1 MGTRA
6 KAFDAGRASGW
17 HRIRS
22 RSIHSRRIASASRAA
37 RRFGSAAASGL
48 DQEGTR
54 FSLSVETLFRFFPG
68 SVCSEPGIGGRILQM
83 ANSIFGVAKRFGR
96 HDIWQEFL
104 DDAELRK
111 QHRITEEEILLLKGF
126 APLGVITG
134 TGDILFILKQIRS
147 VRP

>member
-22 RSIHSRRIASASRAA
+22 RSIHSRRIASASRPAGCVRSPVA
-37 RRFGSAAASGL
+37 PGGG
-48 DQEGTR
+48 QEETR
-54 FSLSVETLFRFFPG
+54 FSLSLETLLRFFPG
-68 SVCSEPGIGGRILQM
+68 SISSEPGIGARILQM

-96 HDIWQEFL
+96 RDVWQEFL

-111 QHRITEEEILLLKGF
+111 QHGVTEEEICLLKGF

-134 TGDILFILKQIRS
+134 SGDILFILKQIRS
-147 VRP
+147 VRQ

>member
-22 RSIHSRRIASASRAA
+22 RSIHSRRIATASRLAGCV
-37 RRFGSAAASGL
+37 RSSVASGAN
-48 DQEGTR
+48 QGSGR
-54 FSLSVETLFRFFPG
+54 FSLSLETLLKFFPG
-68 SVCSEPGIGGRILQM
+68 SFTSEPGIGGRILQM
-83 ANSIFGVAKRFGR
+83 ATSIFGVAKRLGR
-96 HDIWQEFL
+96 RDVWQEFL

-111 QHRITEEEILLLKGF
+111 QHRITDEEICLLKGF

-134 TGDILFILKQIRS
+134 SGDILFILKQIRS
-147 VRP
+147 VRE

>member
-22 RSIHSRRIASASRAA
+22 RSIHSRRIASASRPAGSVRSVAA
-37 RRFGSAAASGL
+37 RNE
-48 DQEGTR
+48 DQENAR
-54 FSLSVETLFRFFPG
+54 QALSVETLFRFFPG
-68 SVCSEPGIGGRILQM
+68 SVCSEPGIGGRIVQM

-96 HDIWQEFL
+96 HDVWQEFL

-111 QHRITEEEILLLKGF
+111 MHGVTEEEICLLKGF
-126 APLGVITG
+126 APLGVVTG
-134 TGDILFILKQIRS
+134 SGDILFILKQIRS
-147 VRP
+147 VRS